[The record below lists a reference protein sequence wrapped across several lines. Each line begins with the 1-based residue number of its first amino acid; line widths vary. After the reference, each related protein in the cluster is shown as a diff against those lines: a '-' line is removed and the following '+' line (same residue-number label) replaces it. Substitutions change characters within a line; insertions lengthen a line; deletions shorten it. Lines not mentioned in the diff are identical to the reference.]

1 MFTEDRDVS
10 RVADSSFVTTTRA
23 SDVVSTTDP
32 LAHKFNESS
41 GKKPRH
47 AFRRVGLALLLFAA
61 LSMSVSGLIGNL
73 LRIGSLPGFTLP
85 VAAALFGVV
94 VVVAGIT
101 YFASDR
107 KNRSKASL
115 LGSVFVSVAVTL
127 SMVAL
132 ALFIWSVM

>member
-1 MFTEDRDVS
+1 MFAEDRGTS
-10 RVADSSFVTTTRA
+10 RVADASFVTTTRT

-32 LAHKFNESS
+32 LAHKFNESNR
-41 GKKPRH
+41 KQPRH
-47 AFRRVGLALLLFAA
+47 TFRRVGLALCLFAA
-61 LSMSVSGLIGNL
+61 LSMGLSGLVGNL
-73 LRIGSLPGFTLP
+73 LRMGSLPGFTLP

-94 VVVAGIT
+94 IVVAGIT

-132 ALFIWSVM
+132 ALFIWAVV